1 MVLWGVPFVVI
12 GQYMILQ
19 EGQKRKT
26 QFSFLDSIPEM
37 TQEGDGIGTIW
48 LGSKQP
54 FLGARQSG
62 TSSWSR
68 FSVGGSVSKFCDVSN
83 ANSVYRLI
91 LDVREQAP
99 ENNPHPRPKLL
110 GPCPFRPQTMW
121 PVIPGRSFL
130 LNISASRV
138 SISPP
143 NRIRSTGGT

>member
-68 FSVGGSVSKFCDVSN
+68 CSVGGSVSKLCDVSN
-83 ANSVYRLI
+83 ANSAYRLI
-91 LDVREQAP
+91 PDVREQA
-99 ENNPHPRPKLL
+99 RK
-110 GPCPFRPQTMW
+110 Q
-121 PVIPGRSFL
+121 S
-130 LNISASRV
+130 
-138 SISPP
+138 SPA
-143 NRIRSTGGT
+143 T

>member
-1 MVLWGVPFVVI
+1 MVLWGTPFVVI
-12 GQYMILQ
+12 GQHMIWGRFRYDAWWKRRTYYAITNRRVLILQ

-26 QFSFLDSIPEM
+26 QFSFLDSMPEM

-68 FSVGGSVSKFCDVSN
+68 FSVGGSVSKLCDVSN
-83 ANSVYRLI
+83 ANSPYRLI

-99 ENNPHPRPKLL
+99 K
-110 GPCPFRPQTMW
+110 Q
-121 PVIPGRSFL
+121 S
-130 LNISASRV
+130 
-138 SISPP
+138 SPA
-143 NRIRSTGGT
+143 T

>member
-12 GQYMILQ
+12 GQYMIWGRFLYDAWLKRRTYYGITNRWVLILQ

-48 LGSKQP
+48 LASKRP

-68 FSVGGSVSKFCDVSN
+68 FSVGGSVPKLCDVSN

-91 LDVREQAP
+91 LDVREQAR
-99 ENNPHPRPKLL
+99 N
-110 GPCPFRPQTMW
+110 Q
-121 PVIPGRSFL
+121 S
-130 LNISASRV
+130 
-138 SISPP
+138 SPA
-143 NRIRSTGGT
+143 T